1 MPAPAAT
8 MPELH
13 TWPVLLYGAA
23 LLVSALGLARRAPA
37 LLWAAVALLGIGAL
51 VQGLQ
56 LWRLHD
62 LHAPPALGQFSFLLL
77 LIAWLGVLTYLA
89 LLCFVR
95 GVGLSCAVSLLAFV
109 GVLLSGWLDAGAA
122 PVVNPLWSH
131 LHILPA
137 GAGLAALGLG
147 AASGAMYLVL
157 DRELKQKR
165 GALLRS
171 LLPSLEALDRI
182 DQIALRVGFLLLSA
196 SLVSGTLWLAAA
208 GRALWPPGI
217 HEWIAL
223 AAWCMYAL
231 LLFRFGGGQAGRAL
245 ALYSVLCSLALLAAL
260 AGLGVVT

>member
-1 MPAPAAT
+1 

-13 TWPVLLYGAA
+13 TWPVLLYGSA
-23 LLVSALGLARRAPA
+23 LVVSALGLARRAA
-37 LLWAAVALLGIGAL
+37 VLLSAAAILLGLGAL
-51 VQGLQ
+51 VQGLH
-56 LWRLHD
+56 LWRLHEVGV
-62 LHAPPALGQFSFLLL
+62 PPALGQFSFLLL
-77 LIAWLGVLTYLA
+77 LISWLGVLTYLA
-89 LLCFVR
+89 LLLFVR
-95 GVGLSCAVSLLAFV
+95 GVGLSCAVALLAFI
-109 GVLLSGWLDAGAA
+109 GALLSQWLGAGAV
-122 PVVNPLWSH
+122 PVVNPFWSH

-182 DQIALRVGFLLLSA
+182 DHIALRAGFLLLST
-196 SLVSGTLWLAAA
+196 SLVSGAFWLAAT
-208 GRALWPPGI
+208 GRALWPPGV
-217 HEWIAL
+217 HALIAL

-245 ALYSVLCSLALLAAL
+245 ALYSVLCSVALLAAL
-260 AGLGVVT
+260 VGLGVMT

>member
-1 MPAPAAT
+1 

-23 LLVSALGLARRAPA
+23 LVVSALGLVRRAPT
-37 LLWAAVALLGIGAL
+37 LLRVAVALLGLGAL
-51 VQGLQ
+51 VQGLH

-62 LHAPPALGQFSFLLL
+62 LHAPPSLGQFSFLLL
-77 LIAWLGVLTYLA
+77 LISWLGVLTYLA
-89 LLCFVR
+89 LLLFVR
-95 GVGLSCAVSLLAFV
+95 GVGLACAVSLLAFV
-109 GVLLSGWLDAGAA
+109 GALLSGWLGAGAV
-122 PVVNPLWSH
+122 PVVNPFWSH

-165 GALLRS
+165 GVLLRS

-182 DQIALRVGFLLLSA
+182 DHIALRVGFLLLST
-196 SLVSGTLWLAAA
+196 SLVSGVFWMTAA

-217 HEWIAL
+217 HALIAL

-231 LLFRFGGGQAGRAL
+231 LLFRFTGGQAGRAL
-245 ALYSVLCSLALLAAL
+245 ARYSVLCSLALLAAL
-260 AGLGVVT
+260 VGLGVVT